1 MSRLSRASAVER
13 ERKRNSNGQLP
24 FPHTILILSSGE
36 NCLLGLLSPIA
47 LLPEWENGN
56 LCGSLLVLA
65 NTLVILSF
73 LIKLLYGED
82 VRKLPRG
89 MEGACCSGLRAG
101 F

>member
-1 MSRLSRASAVER
+1 MQWR
-13 ERKRNSNGQLP
+13 ERKRNRNGQLP
-24 FPHTILILSSGE
+24 FPHTILTLSSR

-56 LCGSLLVLA
+56 LCGLLLVLA
-65 NTLVILSF
+65 NTLLILCF

-82 VRKLPRG
+82 VRKLPQK

>member
-1 MSRLSRASAVER
+1 MQWR
-13 ERKRNSNGQLP
+13 ERKRNRNRQLP
-24 FPHTILILSSGE
+24 FPHTILVLSSGD

-56 LCGSLLVLA
+56 LCGSSLVLA
-65 NTLVILSF
+65 NTLLILNF

-82 VRKLPRG
+82 VRKLPQG
-89 MEGACCSGLRAG
+89 MERACCSGLCTG